1 VLTSLANLLNNYDQN
16 IINEEDYF
24 ELLKI
29 YTNSHKLKRDDGKV
43 VPWIDEN
50 LNPYTGD
57 WIARTRL
64 KSWKNGTWSK
74 EKGGKERGKDYN
86 HSTYNDLIITGLMG
100 LRPRNDN
107 IIEINPLIPKNM
119 WDYFCLDNVLY
130 HNKILTLV
138 WDKYGDKYNRGKG
151 FMLFID
157 GELMS
162 QKQTIGKIKFSY

>member
-1 VLTSLANLLNNYDQN
+1 MINLLNRRRN
-16 IINEEDYF
+16 
-24 ELLKI
+24 
-29 YTNSHKLKRDDGKV
+29 
-43 VPWIDEN
+43 N

-107 IIEINPLIPKNM
+107 IIEINPLIPKDM

-138 WDKYGDKYNRGKG
+138 WDKHGDRYNRGKG
-151 FMLFID
+151 FMLFVD
-157 GELMS
+157 GKLMAH
-162 QKQTIGKIKFSY
+162 KETIEKIKLSY